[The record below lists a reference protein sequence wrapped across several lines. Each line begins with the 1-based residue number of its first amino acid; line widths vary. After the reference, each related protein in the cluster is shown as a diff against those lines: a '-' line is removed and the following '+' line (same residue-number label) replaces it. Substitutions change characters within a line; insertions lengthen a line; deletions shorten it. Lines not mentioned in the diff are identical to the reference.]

1 LPAIANAESGNDSK
15 KATKKSISN
24 EKIFTE
30 NKFEKNSLSL
40 VDEHNKDKN
49 TLNTTII
56 VSETIANNTTQ
67 NEKTS
72 KTN

>member
-1 LPAIANAESGNDSK
+1 MKRYLQ
-15 KATKKSISN
+15 
-24 EKIFTE
+24 KI
-30 NKFEKNSLSL
+30 NLKKNSLSL

-56 VSETIANNTTQ
+56 VSETIANNNTQ